1 MEALISVSGKVYYS
15 SKTKKIFLTRF
26 SKRATTKD
34 QRQNSP
40 KALRNG
46 QNGTLG
52 HYNLSL
58 YQADAARSAGCCRF
72 RDARDCLEKI
82 TGWSFWQIIEIIFAI
97 YERPQSKGVKK
108 YKFKIKKENERCL
121 EYLVEDLDHEDENIK
136 FTIPLA
142 FQVLLRYINIA
153 KCTTVRT
160 ERRTGWCFKA
170 LLKSSSW

>member
-26 SKRATTKD
+26 SKRATTKG

-46 QNGTLG
+46 QSGILG
-52 HYNLSL
+52 HYDLSL
-58 YQADAARSAGCCRF
+58 FRPMPPDRLVVVDSETQEIAWRRSQVDHFDR
-72 RDARDCLEKI
+72 EKKSI
-82 TGWSFWQIIEIIFAI
+82 YAI
-97 YERPQSKGVKK
+97 DKCPQSKGVKK

-142 FQVLLRYINIA
+142 FQVLLRYINMA
-153 KCTTVRT
+153 
-160 ERRTGWCFKA
+160 G
-170 LLKSSSW
+170 